1 MKRTE
6 IKTGNISEN
15 ITVNIKR
22 KQLRII
28 RKTPKRN
35 VLTLKNITRKINGC
49 GRTSTISR
57 QSQRRCDLELKWAVL
72 FICFTILVMTL
83 VEFIALDTKIQKA
96 IELQEEINRC
106 SYQVNKDQSDSIRLL
121 KTDTQIL
128 MNIAINNDYCKE
140 EE

>member
-1 MKRTE
+1 M
-6 IKTGNISEN
+6 
-15 ITVNIKR
+15 
-22 KQLRII
+22 
-28 RKTPKRN
+28 
-35 VLTLKNITRKINGC
+35 
-49 GRTSTISR
+49 
-57 QSQRRCDLELKWAVL
+57 ELKWAVL